1 MFIFV
6 DDVYGT
12 NLFVRYPPNS
22 TPWLLCMW
30 KTRSLIG
37 FDKICPLVLSVQRQ
51 GTGFFGQFVIE
62 VRVLLKLLLGII
74 G

>member
-1 MFIFV
+1 MAF
-6 DDVYGT
+6 VYGEG
-12 NLFVRYPPNS
+12 
-22 TPWLLCMW
+22 
-30 KTRSLIG
+30 RSFIG

>member
-1 MFIFV
+1 MNCQSEESKKTLERN
-6 DDVYGT
+6 GELLP
-12 NLFVRYPPNS
+12 LFLEAVNK
-22 TPWLLCMW
+22 LE
-30 KTRSLIG
+30 
-37 FDKICPLVLSVQRQ
+37 ICPLVLSVQRQ

>member
-1 MFIFV
+1 MSPKFSTMAFV
-6 DDVYGT
+6 CREGQ
-12 NLFVRYPPNS
+12 
-22 TPWLLCMW
+22 
-30 KTRSLIG
+30 SLIG

-62 VRVLLKLLLGII
+62 VRVLLKLMFGII